1 MTSFL
6 SRRNSRSVCLAVIFS
21 LCGPLLC
28 SLTFSL
34 FAEEKPPAISFQDVT
49 DAAQIAFQHR
59 SPVTVKRH
67 LHLMMGSGVG
77 WIDYDR
83 DGFPDLYGAQG
94 EEWSNVERK
103 QIQPVDIA
111 RSNRLY
117 WNRRNSQFQ
126 DVTAV
131 SGLTVLNYSMGIA
144 VGDYNHDG
152 FDDLYVS
159 AFGRNLLYCNQ
170 GDGTFS
176 DVSATA
182 HVDDPGYGASCTWAD
197 LNGDGLLDLYVA
209 NYLEIDRDHYP
220 ICSRRVDGA
229 RVYFICHPRY
239 VPGQYDVLYLN
250 LGNGSFLDVS
260 QKAGLH
266 REPAR
271 QGLGVFAADYDQDG
285 DIDLYVANDSVANQL
300 WINNG
305 QGIFTDQALVAGLAF
320 NRTGDREAGMGL
332 AAADYNGDGELD
344 LFVTNYFGE
353 TNTLYRNEGALFF
366 LDVTDE
372 IGLAAPSRAR
382 LGFGT
387 SFLDVNNDGWEDLFV
402 TNGHVHDRLS
412 QLGKSEPYEQ
422 EPQLF
427 LNLAGSRF
435 NDVSAQS
442 GEFFRKKQVG
452 RGCAVADFNQDGLVD
467 LAISHLNE
475 RLVLLENRS
484 EQIHQSIALQL
495 VGTTSNRSAI
505 GAVLEVT
512 CDARKMTRLRK
523 GSSSYLSAD
532 EAWITC
538 GLGDC
543 NSPVTVK
550 VRWPG
555 GKTENWT
562 GLQPGG
568 RYTLIEGTSVLPDQ
582 SQTQP

>member
-6 SRRNSRSVCLAVIFS
+6 FNRSIGSVCLAVSCGLLLFS
-21 LCGPLLC
+21 MNC
-28 SLTFSL
+28 SL
-34 FAEEKPPAISFQDVT
+34 FAEEKPSAISFQDVT
-49 DAAQIAFQHR
+49 NAAQIAFQHR

-77 WIDYDR
+77 WIDFDR
-83 DGFPDLYGAQG
+83 DGYPDLYCAQG
-94 EEWSNVERK
+94 EAWSNVERK
-103 QIQPVDIA
+103 QSQPVDIA
-111 RSNRLY
+111 LSNRLY
-117 WNRRNSQFQ
+117 WNRRNSRFQ

-131 SGLTVLNYSMGIA
+131 SGLTILNYSMGIA

-176 DVSATA
+176 EVSSAS

-197 LNGDGLLDLYVA
+197 INGDGLLDLYVV

-239 VPGQYDVLYLN
+239 VPGQYDVVYLN

-260 QKAGLH
+260 RKAGLH
-266 REPAR
+266 SEPAR

-305 QGIFTDQALVAGLAF
+305 QGVFTDQALVAGLAF
-320 NRTGDREAGMGL
+320 NRSGDREAGMGL
-332 AAADYNGDGELD
+332 AGADYNGDGEVD

-372 IGLAAPSRAR
+372 TGLAAPSRAR

-412 QLGKSEPYEQ
+412 QLGKTEPYEQ

-435 NDVSAQS
+435 DDVSAQS
-442 GEFFRKKQVG
+442 GEFFRTKQVG

-467 LAISHLNE
+467 LAVSHLNE

-484 EQIHQSIALQL
+484 EQIHKSMALQL
-495 VGTTSNRSAI
+495 VGTRANRSAI
-505 GAVLEVT
+505 GAVVEVA
-512 CDARKMTRLRK
+512 CDSRRITRLRK

-543 NSPVTVK
+543 RSEVSVK

-555 GKTENWT
+555 GKTENWA

>member
-6 SRRNSRSVCLAVIFS
+6 FNRSIGSVCLAVSCGLLLFS
-21 LCGPLLC
+21 MNC
-28 SLTFSL
+28 SL
-34 FAEEKPPAISFQDVT
+34 FAEEKPSAISFQDVT
-49 DAAQIAFQHR
+49 NAAQIAFQHR

-83 DGFPDLYGAQG
+83 DGYPDLYCAQG
-94 EEWSNVERK
+94 EAWSNVERK
-103 QIQPVDIA
+103 QSQPVDIA
-111 RSNRLY
+111 LSNRLY
-117 WNRRNSQFQ
+117 WNRRNSRFQ

-131 SGLTVLNYSMGIA
+131 SGLTILNYSMGIA

-152 FDDLYVS
+152 FGDLYVS

-176 DVSATA
+176 EVSSAS

-197 LNGDGLLDLYVA
+197 INGDGLLDLYVV

-239 VPGQYDVLYLN
+239 VPGQYDVVYLN

-260 QKAGLH
+260 RKAGLH
-266 REPAR
+266 SEPAR

-305 QGIFTDQALVAGLAF
+305 QGVFTDQALVAGLAF
-320 NRTGDREAGMGL
+320 NRSGDREAGMGL
-332 AAADYNGDGELD
+332 AGADYNGDGEVD

-372 IGLAAPSRAR
+372 TGLAAPSRAR

-412 QLGKSEPYEQ
+412 QLGKTEPYEQ

-435 NDVSAQS
+435 DDVSAQS
-442 GEFFRKKQVG
+442 GEFFRTKQVG

-467 LAISHLNE
+467 LAVSHLNE

-484 EQIHQSIALQL
+484 EQIHKSMALQL
-495 VGTTSNRSAI
+495 VGTRANRSAI
-505 GAVLEVT
+505 GAIVEVV
-512 CDARKMTRLRK
+512 CDSRRITRLRK

-543 NSPVTVK
+543 RSEVSVK

-555 GKTENWT
+555 GKTENWA